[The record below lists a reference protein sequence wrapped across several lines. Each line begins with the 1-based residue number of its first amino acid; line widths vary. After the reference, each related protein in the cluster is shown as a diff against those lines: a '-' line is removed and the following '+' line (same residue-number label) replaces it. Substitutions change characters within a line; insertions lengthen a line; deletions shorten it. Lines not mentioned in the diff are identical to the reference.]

1 MIDWKNV
8 WTEAAVVHLQ
18 VFFDSSLEGRRFI
31 H

>member
-18 VFFDSSLEGRRFI
+18 VFFDISLGERRFI